1 VTVRVVK
8 TTTSAELFQLAA
20 AEFAARAS
28 TAVRAKGRFT
38 VALSGGSTPKALYS
52 LLASGSVAS
61 IPWDKIYFFWG
72 DERHVPPDHPDSNYR
87 MAYEAMLSKV
97 PVPKENIFRIHGE
110 EKDAGVA
117 ATAYEQDLRKF
128 FGLKSGEFPRFDL
141 ALLGL
146 GPEGHIASLFPDSMA
161 LNERQRLV
169 VANWVEKFKTYRITL
184 TLPVLNHAACVMFMV
199 SGADK
204 ASIVKQIFEN
214 PDAHLPAQEVRPADG
229 ELLWFMDQAAAS
241 DLR

>member
-1 VTVRVVK
+1 
-8 TTTSAELFQLAA
+8 
-20 AEFAARAS
+20 
-28 TAVRAKGRFT
+28 
-38 VALSGGSTPKALYS
+38 
-52 LLASGSVAS
+52 
-61 IPWDKIYFFWG
+61 
-72 DERHVPPDHPDSNYR
+72 

-97 PVPKENIFRIHGE
+97 PVPKENVFRIHAE

-117 ATAYEQDLRKF
+117 ATAYEQGLRKF
-128 FGLKSGEFPRFDL
+128 FDLRAGEFPRFDL
-141 ALLGL
+141 VLLGL